1 MGRAK
6 QRPDAV
12 RSIVRRFWRR
22 DNTRPCVYLTGVVSP
37 VVTCYLLLL
46 RSLRADV
53 RVLGT
58 PIDCNNADVTRP
70 SD

>member
-6 QRPDAV
+6 QRPDAERIV
-12 RSIVRRFWRR
+12 VRRFWLRN
-22 DNTRPCVYLTGVVSP
+22 DTRPCVYLTGVVSP

-53 RVLGT
+53 SVLGT
-58 PIDCNNADVTRP
+58 PIECIDAGDT
-70 SD
+70 